1 MRTLRLGGEA
11 SQVNGKTP
19 RCVVQGT
26 TMHFGSEKIMLR
38 VMAMALAMGTT
49 FAVCGFPGLAEPLK
63 VVSENAPPQL
73 GASGF
78 VLHSDRIGRDFKV
91 TVYTPPTALL
101 VPGQKLPVIYALDG
115 GYGLAGPQGL
125 LLSNAWAIEPAII
138 VSVGYLPGESQLRT
152 TDLLHDKLTE
162 DDNRT
167 VGGGGAAFEAFLLE
181 DLRPFIQARYP
192 ADGSR
197 SVLFGHSYGGLFTAN
212 VFANNPS
219 SFYGYIIGSPWVFE
233 NPGLM
238 ARVAVAAGRARGQR
252 VYLAVGDREYAWR
265 PNGGSRLINGYTD
278 LLSALKGHPGIV
290 AKARI
295 YTGETHLSYYPRLVM
310 DGFTAVLPPAIVL
323 GAPQPKLPAATL
335 ARYPGEY
342 RLPDGRKLT
351 ISADQYGRGLVGQVG
366 DSPKF
371 QLQQNGPDR
380 FYSVAVDANV
390 AFDAFGATLTPMGGG
405 TMRAERTSAP

>member
-1 MRTLRLGGEA
+1 
-11 SQVNGKTP
+11 
-19 RCVVQGT
+19 
-26 TMHFGSEKIMLR
+26 MLR
-38 VMAMALAMGTT
+38 VIATVLAMGIA
-49 FAVCGFPGLAEPLK
+49 FAVCGAPALAEPLK
-63 VVSENAPPQL
+63 VVSESPPPQL
-73 GASGF
+73 GYSGF
-78 VLHSDRIGRDFKV
+78 RLHSDRIGRDFKV
-91 TVYTPPTALL
+91 TVYMPTTTLL
-101 VPGQKLPVIYALDG
+101 VPGQRLPVIYALDG

-125 LLSNAWAIEPAII
+125 LLSNTWAMEPAII

-152 TDLLHDKLTE
+152 TDLLHDKLME
-162 DDNRT
+162 NDAM

-181 DLRPFIQARYP
+181 DLRPFIEARYP
-192 ADGSR
+192 ADRAR
-197 SVLFGHSYGGLFTAN
+197 SVLFGHSYGGLFTTS
-212 VFANNPS
+212 VFANNPN

-238 ARVAVAAGRARGQR
+238 ARVAVAAQKARGQR
-252 VYLAVGDREYAWR
+252 VYLAVGDREYTWR
-265 PNGGSRLINGYTD
+265 PNGGSRMVNGYTD

-290 AKARI
+290 SKARI
-295 YTGETHLSYYPRLVM
+295 YKGETHLSYYPQLVR
-310 DGFTAVLPPAIVL
+310 DGFTAVLPPAMVL

-351 ISADQYGRGLVGQVG
+351 ISADQYGGGLVGQVG

-390 AFDAFGATLTPMGGG
+390 AFDAIGATVTPMGGG
-405 TMRAERTSAP
+405 TMRAERTNAP